1 MVSLI
6 ASTVTLVMACL
17 VFEKTPEFDK
27 SLSLVQ
33 LQSIDTEKDMKRY
46 DEYRQRIQPAGRS

>member
-1 MVSLI
+1 MSCLVSLI

-33 LQSIDTEKDMKRY
+33 LQSIDTYKDMSNRY
-46 DEYRQRIQPAGRS
+46 TQKT